1 MSACT
6 VQNILTCSYKEKQY
20 KTNASRL
27 VRNQSQRKCN
37 NKNLSVSEAEFE
49 EQGILKIQTNSDT
62 TICFVPNFE
71 PCLRL
76 HSHEMCNWNN

>member
-49 EQGILKIQTNSDT
+49 EQGILKILKCK
-62 TICFVPNFE
+62 TIALDYFRECEAFIG
-71 PCLRL
+71 
-76 HSHEMCNWNN
+76 NNVVENIVT